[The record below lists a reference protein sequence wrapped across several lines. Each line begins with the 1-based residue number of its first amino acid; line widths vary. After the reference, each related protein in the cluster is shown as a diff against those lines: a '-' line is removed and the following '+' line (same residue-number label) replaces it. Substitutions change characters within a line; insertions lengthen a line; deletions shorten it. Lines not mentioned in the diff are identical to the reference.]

1 MNPLMS
7 LVGIATV
14 LAMAIALS
22 VSRRAINWR
31 TIGGAFAFQAAIAAL
46 ILYFPPGRRAL
57 ETAVFAVQN
66 VIDYGGVGIEFVFGE
81 HLASSEEVGFT
92 VAFHVLPVIVFFACL
107 MSTLYYLGIMQR
119 VVAGFGGLLHWLLQT
134 SKPESMSAAANVFVG
149 HTEAPLVI
157 RPYLARMTRSELFA
171 IMTGG
176 NATIAGA
183 VMAGYA
189 ALGVDLEYLITAS
202 FMAAPGGLLM
212 AKIIMP
218 ETETPVD
225 PAEVD
230 ALAEDDGP
238 VNVFEAMG
246 NGALTGL
253 QLALNVGALLL
264 AFVAMIALANGL
276 IGGVAGWF
284 GHPELTLQEILGWL
298 LKPLAVLLSVP
309 AAEAETAAALI
320 GTKLVLNEFLAYVH
334 YVELK
339 DSLSAHTQVIVTFAL
354 CGFAN
359 LSSIAMLLGAL
370 GTMVPERR
378 HDIAQMGLQ
387 AVLAGLLANLMSA
400 VLAGL
405 FLGLAR

>member
-309 AAEAETAAALI
+309 AEEAETAAALI